1 MSQRWLVDS
10 GKDVL
15 IFLEI
20 QPNSSQKRILGV
32 EKWRGRLK
40 VSVTSPPISGK
51 ANSESLE
58 LIASWISI
66 NKKYVT
72 LENGHRNRR
81 KTVRIKK
88 IKCEQILS
96 LIGE

>member
-1 MSQRWLVDS
+1 MSPRWLVDS
-10 GKDVL
+10 GDDVL

-32 EKWRGRLK
+32 EQWRGRLK

-51 ANSESLE
+51 ANSELLE

-72 LENGHRNRR
+72 REY
-81 KTVRIKK
+81 
-88 IKCEQILS
+88 
-96 LIGE
+96 

>member
-10 GKDVL
+10 GEDVL

-32 EKWRGRLK
+32 EQWRGRLK
-40 VSVTSPPISGK
+40 VSVMSPPISGK
-51 ANSESLE
+51 ANSELLE
-58 LIASWISI
+58 LIASWLSI

-72 LENGHRNRR
+72 LENGYRNRR
-81 KTVRIKK
+81 KTVRFKK

-96 LIGE
+96 LLGE

>member
-10 GKDVL
+10 GDDVL

-32 EKWRGRLK
+32 GQWRGRLK

-51 ANSESLE
+51 ANSELLE
-58 LIASWISI
+58 LISSWTSI
-66 NKKYVT
+66 NKKICDFEKGIRVVEK
-72 LENGHRNRR
+72 LFE
-81 KTVRIKK
+81 
-88 IKCEQILS
+88 
-96 LIGE
+96 

>member
-10 GKDVL
+10 GEDVL

-32 EKWRGRLK
+32 EQWRGRLK

-51 ANSESLE
+51 ANSELLE
-58 LIASWISI
+58 LIASWTSI

-72 LENGHRNRR
+72 LENGHKNRQ

-96 LIGE
+96 LLGE

>member
-1 MSQRWLVDS
+1 MSQLWLEDS
-10 GKDVL
+10 GDDCVIL
-15 IFLEI
+15 VQI
-20 QPNSSQKRILGV
+20 QPNSSQNQILGV
-32 EKWRGRLK
+32 GEWRGRLRL
-40 VSVTSPPISGK
+40 SIIGPPISGK
-51 ANSESLE
+51 ANSELLE
-58 LIASWISI
+58 LIDSWISI

-96 LIGE
+96 LLGE

>member
-10 GKDVL
+10 GDDVL

-20 QPNSSQKRILGV
+20 QPNSSQKKILGV
-32 EKWRGRLK
+32 GQWRGRLK
-40 VSVTSPPISGK
+40 VSVMSPPISGK
-51 ANSESLE
+51 ANSELLE
-58 LIASWISI
+58 LIASWTSI

-72 LENGHRNRR
+72 LENGRKNRQ

-96 LIGE
+96 LLGE

>member
-10 GKDVL
+10 GEDVL

-32 EKWRGRLK
+32 EQWRGRLK

-51 ANSESLE
+51 ANSELLE

-72 LENGHRNRR
+72 PENGHRNRR

-96 LIGE
+96 LLGE

>member
-10 GKDVL
+10 GEDVL

-32 EKWRGRLK
+32 EQWRGRLK
-40 VSVTSPPISGK
+40 VSVMSPPISGK
-51 ANSESLE
+51 ANSELLE

-72 LENGHRNRR
+72 LENGYRNRR

-96 LIGE
+96 LLGE

>member
-1 MSQRWLVDS
+1 MSQRWLVNS
-10 GKDVL
+10 GDDVL

-20 QPNSSQKRILGV
+20 QPNSIQKRILGV
-32 EKWRGRLK
+32 GQWRGRLK

-51 ANSESLE
+51 ANSELLE
-58 LIASWISI
+58 LIASWTSI
-66 NKKYVT
+66 NKKYIT
-72 LENGHRNRR
+72 LENGHKNRR

-96 LIGE
+96 LLGE

>member
-10 GKDVL
+10 GDDVL

-20 QPNSSQKRILGV
+20 QPNSSQKKILGV
-32 EKWRGRLK
+32 GQWRSRLK
-40 VSVTSPPISGK
+40 VSVTSLPISGK
-51 ANSESLE
+51 ANSELLE
-58 LIASWISI
+58 LIASWTSK
-66 NKKYVT
+66 NKKFII
-72 LENGHRNRR
+72 LEDGHKNRR